1 MTRARDIA
9 NLGNGVDASD
19 LTEGAVEGAL
29 TTPTGRRNLIINGA
43 MQVAQRG
50 TSETGVTSSGYYTI
64 DRFGYWIS
72 SAGTATVSQS
82 TDAPT
87 GFSKSFKVEMTT
99 ANTSLDA
106 GDYQQI
112 RTKIEA
118 QDLQMLDYGSS
129 TAKDL
134 TLSFWVKSSITGT
147 YSVGFWQDDVAKRYT
162 RNFTIDSAN
171 TWEKKTVLITG
182 NTANAIN
189 NDNGVGF
196 EVNIIISAGSNYT
209 SGSTVGEWHSGN
221 TSMAANQTAQVS
233 TTSGATFYLTGVQLE
248 VGSVATPFEH
258 RSYGEE
264 LALCQRY
271 YWKDFCPSSISVK
284 PFIGTGHLSPVSTA
298 RAMVFV
304 DAPVP
309 LRVTP
314 SITFSDVIVSD
325 QYNFDSQVTSI
336 DSIRPTNGNST
347 KIAFQTVNASNGT
360 ANQFIEFRG
369 KNNVDAYAA
378 FDAEL

>member
-1 MTRARDIA
+1 MSKVKIEGNASGTGTFTIA
-9 NLGNGVDASD
+9 APNSSTDRTLTLPDEAGTVVTTASPS
-19 LTEGAVEGAL
+19 L
-29 TTPTGRRNLIINGA
+29 GRRNLIINGA
-43 MQVAQRG
+43 MQVWQRG
-50 TSETGVTSSGYYTI
+50 TSITSAYAYNADRWHNRTGTTVTWSRSTTVPDGFVYSNECSAAGSIAQGVELQATGVAGQFYAGSTYTLSV
-64 DRFGYWIS
+64 W
-72 SAGTATVSQS
+72 ATVE
-82 TDAPT
+82 P
-87 GFSKSFKVEMTT
+87 
-99 ANTSLDA
+99 
-106 GDYQQI
+106 
-112 RTKIEA
+112 
-118 QDLQMLDYGSS
+118 
-129 TAKDL
+129 
-134 TLSFWVKSSITGT
+134 
-147 YSVGFWQDDVAKRYT
+147 
-162 RNFTIDSAN
+162 
-171 TWEKKTVLITG
+171 
-182 NTANAIN
+182 
-189 NDNGVGF
+189 
-196 EVNIIISAGSNYT
+196 
-209 SGSTVGEWHSGN
+209 
-221 TSMAANQTAQVS
+221 TAQVDFADNFAPANPAPWG
-233 TTSGATFYLTGVQLE
+233 SGAMTSTGETSNGFTRYTQTYTVPAINGTNTMVFVKLAFASAVKYTGVQLE